1 MQTKFTELTDYQWQ
15 FIKKHVEKHK
25 PRKHCLRVVLNAI
38 LWITRT
44 GSQWRNL
51 DSPRGPVNIH
61 VGKVRPR
68 PGILLFQGMER
79 ERSIGQYYAGTH

>member
-15 FIKKHVEKHK
+15 FIKKHVENHK
-25 PRKHCLRVVLNAI
+25 PRKHCIRVILNAI

-51 DSPRGPVNIH
+51 ESKYPPWESAPGARCITISDN
-61 VGKVRPR
+61 GKTKV
-68 PGILLFQGMER
+68 
-79 ERSIGQYYAGTH
+79 Y